1 MAVQPR
7 VAKVLTALLIS
18 MTAGTIIL
26 MAMQNSPPPAGAFCL
41 TSYYR
46 LTPVN
51 KALKSDV
58 AQSQDRWN
66 NIEIYYSQTKA
77 GNIKQLTALAGL
89 SNPEDINCHFV
100 ICNGLGGRDGL
111 IQTTEKWKRQWSI
124 IPAHDKLD
132 SGQTIRICIIA
143 DGKDAKPTDVQ
154 VKRTKSLTEEIHRK
168 FDIELEAVRFPEN
181 W

>member
-1 MAVQPR
+1 MAVHPR

-26 MAMQNSPPPAGAFCL
+26 MLMQHSPPPAGAFCL
-41 TSYYR
+41 SSYYR

-58 AQSQDRWN
+58 PHSQNRWN
-66 NIEIYYSQTKA
+66 SIEIYYSQTKA

-89 SNPEDINCHFV
+89 SNPEDINYHFV
-100 ICNGLGGRDGL
+100 LCNGLGGRNGL

-124 IPAHDKLD
+124 IPTHNTLD
-132 SGQTIRICIIA
+132 SGQTISICIIA
-143 DGKDAKPTDVQ
+143 DGRDAMPTDFQ
-154 VKRTKSLTEEIHRK
+154 VKRTEELTEEICRN
-168 FDIELEAVRFPEN
+168 FDVQPGAIRFPEN

>member
-41 TSYYR
+41 SNYYR

-51 KALKSDV
+51 KALKSNV
-58 AQSQDRWN
+58 PHSQNRWN
-66 NIEIYYSQTKA
+66 GIEIYYSQTKA

-89 SNPEDINCHFV
+89 SNPDDINCHFV
-100 ICNGLGGRDGL
+100 ICNGLGGRNGL

-124 IPAHDKLD
+124 IPKHDTLG
-132 SGQTIRICIIA
+132 SGQIIRICIIA
-143 DGKDAKPTDVQ
+143 DAKDAMPTDFQ
-154 VKRTKSLTEEIHRK
+154 VKRTEELTEEICRN
-168 FDIELEAVRFPEN
+168 FDIELDSIRFPES